1 MAEFTPTFKPFIDG
15 TDISPNQKEIVTAPL
30 WSKSQASLFSI
41 FTSSAQSVNQKRYYY
56 EVFNS
61 QSSVQGAEAQFSV
74 AYGDLVASGSS
85 TGSTDQNL
93 YDYPT
98 KAVYTQYRQLLL
110 PTNQTAFTFENGE
123 TSEYVYV
130 VNVNRARFKDKMDTK
145 TWQLSIG
152 KLNAAGSSSIS
163 TNADVI
169 TLIDDSTASTTEFA
183 QQGGRVFNIRSG
195 SITNGIYTAD
205 TTPWGLFYPD
215 NGVIILNGKAL
226 DASASF
232 NTKRTPATASGET
245 NALRMFTSISGAM
258 SYNTSS
264 YAFQGRTSE
273 AISST
278 YYFVRLFN
286 GEYNYSNN
294 PSFYS
299 GSSAKLKYDS
309 MKLNPQSYVTSIGL
323 YDDEQQLLAV
333 AKLSKPVRKSF
344 DRELVIKV
352 KLDY

>member
-1 MAEFTPTFKPFIDG
+1 MADLTPTFKPFIDG
-15 TDISPNQKEIVTAPL
+15 SDVSPNQKEIVTAPL
-30 WSKSQASLFSI
+30 WSKSQASLFTI
-41 FTSSAQSVNQKRYYY
+41 FTSSAQSANQKRYYY
-56 EVFNS
+56 EVYNS
-61 QSSVQGAEAQFSV
+61 QSNLQGAEAQFSV
-74 AYGDLVASGSS
+74 AYGDLYGSGSS
-85 TGSTDQNL
+85 TGSVNQDL
-93 YDYPT
+93 KDLPT

-110 PTNQTAFTFENGE
+110 PINQTAFTFENGE
-123 TSEYVYV
+123 TSEYIYV

-145 TWQLSIG
+145 NWQLS
-152 KLNAAGSSSIS
+152 LSGSGF
-163 TNADVI
+163 V

-183 QQGGRVFNIRSG
+183 QQGGRVYNVRSG

-215 NGVIILNGKAL
+215 NGIIVLNGKAL

-232 NTKRTPATASGET
+232 NTQRVPATASGFD
-245 NALRMFTSISGAM
+245 NALKLFTSISGAM
-258 SYNTSS
+258 SANTSS

-286 GEYNYSNN
+286 GEYNYTNN

-309 MKLNPQSYVTSIGL
+309 MKLNPQTYVTSVGL
-323 YDDEQQLLAV
+323 YDDDQQLLAV